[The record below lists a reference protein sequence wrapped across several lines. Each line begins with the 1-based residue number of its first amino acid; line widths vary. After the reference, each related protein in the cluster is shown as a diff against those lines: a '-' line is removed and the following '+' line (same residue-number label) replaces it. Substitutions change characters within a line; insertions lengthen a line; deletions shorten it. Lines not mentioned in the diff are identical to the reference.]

1 MPFIYL
7 CTFTFEKDM
16 IKHQMPVNQE
26 RKSNIELLR
35 IISMGMIVI
44 YHVFVHGIAPTGILS
59 QTTLSM
65 LCIPVIFG
73 VNIFVIISGYFGIR
87 LSWRSFLSLMWIIAF
102 YKLFHLCGD
111 TFLLKIEHPIFE
123 WILKPLSGPISGG
136 GWFIDIYVLLML
148 ISPLLNK
155 LLSTLNQHDYWVG
168 LGILSLLDIGYGFFL
183 NKHFDAYGYSLLHF
197 ILLYYIGNM
206 LQKHRLNSIYKSGG
220 GDLTILCITLILLY
234 LLQDTQ
240 WGVKL
245 ATSYSSPLVL
255 IGSIYIFTFFTNL
268 SISYCPT
275 INFIAAS
282 TLPVYLIHDAGNIAN
297 WYYQQIGTW
306 FKELSLINFAIHA
319 ASLVIIL
326 FTFAI
331 LIDQPRKW
339 IWKLLLNQIPSIQ
352 SIKKI

>member
-1 MPFIYL
+1 M
-7 CTFTFEKDM
+7 
-16 IKHQMPVNQE
+16 
-26 RKSNIELLR
+26 
-35 IISMGMIVI
+35 
-44 YHVFVHGIAPTGILS
+44 
-59 QTTLSM
+59 
-65 LCIPVIFG
+65 
-73 VNIFVIISGYFGIR
+73 
-87 LSWRSFLSLMWIIAF
+87 
-102 YKLFHLCGD
+102 
-111 TFLLKIEHPIFE
+111 
-123 WILKPLSGPISGG
+123 
-136 GWFIDIYVLLML
+136 
-148 ISPLLNK
+148 
-155 LLSTLNQHDYWVG
+155 
-168 LGILSLLDIGYGFFL
+168 
-183 NKHFDAYGYSLLHF
+183 
-197 ILLYYIGNM
+197 
-206 LQKHRLNSIYKSGG
+206 
-220 GDLTILCITLILLY
+220 
-234 LLQDTQ
+234 QDTQ

-352 SIKKI
+352 SIKKV